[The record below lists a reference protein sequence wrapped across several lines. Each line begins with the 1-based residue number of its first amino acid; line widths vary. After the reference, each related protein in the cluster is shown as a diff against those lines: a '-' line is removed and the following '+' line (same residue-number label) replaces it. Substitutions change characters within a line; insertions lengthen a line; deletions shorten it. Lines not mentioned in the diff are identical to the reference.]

1 MSHDFGALPAELTQ
15 THPGLGLLRF
25 AALLGESGDGLDDE
39 AWDDMRA
46 AVEAGVLI
54 GLKPSK
60 IWPELAH
67 GLMAGAPSRM
77 IEALRACGALAI
89 ALPEVDALFGVPQI
103 ADDPPQVDLG
113 AHLMKALDEAAKRGA
128 PLSVRFSLLVMN
140 VGKSDSPREHLPSH
154 YRHIERGGP
163 RIRAICARF
172 QISED
177 CRALALLALAEC
189 ERVHRASE
197 VRAGPVA
204 LMLERL
210 GAFDAPENFALL
222 MSICACDYCAY
233 GERSGGPY
241 PKAELLTAALNACAG
256 IGLAS
261 DQGGL
266 DSAEAVQ
273 TARAA
278 AIAKAFG
285 SQRWSGK
292 AE

>member
-1 MSHDFGALPAELTQ
+1 MSQDFGALPAELTQ
-15 THPGLGLLRF
+15 THPGLGLMRY
-25 AALLGESGDGLDDE
+25 AALLGENGGELDGE
-39 AWDDMRA
+39 ACDDMRA
-46 AVEAGVLI
+46 GVEAGMLI

-60 IWPELAH
+60 MWPELAR
-67 GLMAGAPSRM
+67 GLMTGAPSRM
-77 IEALRACGALAI
+77 IDALRACGALAV

-113 AHLMKALDEAAKRGA
+113 AHLMKALDEAGRRGA
-128 PLSVRFSLLVMN
+128 PLAARFSLLVMN

-163 RIRAICARF
+163 RIKAISARF
-172 QISED
+172 QVSED
-177 CRALALLALAEC
+177 CRALALLALDEC

-222 MSICACDYCAY
+222 MSVCACDYCAY
-233 GERSGGPY
+233 GERSGQAY
-241 PKAELLTAALNACAG
+241 PKAELLIAALDACAG
-256 IGLAS
+256 IGPELGAP
-261 DQGGL
+261 DL
-266 DSAEAVQ
+266 VRA
-273 TARAA
+273 ARAA

-285 SQRWSGK
+285 SQRWSGS
-292 AE
+292 EG